1 MLKNFAEK
9 AIRRDTKHNG
19 RKAPRRMAKTMT
31 PRGFFCL
38 PKGGCLLNHD
48 GGRTFAAIL
57 DTLDGLGYGVEW
69 QVLNSKDF
77 DAVSYTHL
85 TLPTILR
92 V

>member
-38 PKGGCLLNHD
+38 QKGGNVC
-48 GGRTFAAIL
+48 
-57 DTLDGLGYGVEW
+57 W
-69 QVLNSKDF
+69 W
-77 DAVSYTHL
+77 
-85 TLPTILR
+85 
-92 V
+92 